1 MFSMLLVQINLIL
14 SFDFIYSL
22 ETFLLSYD
30 NSSVQLQSSSYEV
43 IMNKTKLWGAVGFIF
58 KVQFVGILFALHRA
72 FTMDDDI
79 V

>member
-1 MFSMLLVQINLIL
+1 MLSMLLVSINLIL
-14 SFDFIYSL
+14 SYDFIYSL

-30 NSSVQLQSSSYEV
+30 TSVELQSSSYEV